1 MLEAG
6 KKNSKKQTFQ
16 LWGNDNHPIELY
28 KPEVKMQ
35 KLNYIHNNPVE
46 AGIVEKPEEY
56 AYSSAKNYAGEMG
69 VLNVLL
75 I

>member
-1 MLEAG
+1 
-6 KKNSKKQTFQ
+6 
-16 LWGNDNHPIELY
+16 LY
-28 KPEVKMQ
+28 KPETIKQ

-56 AYSSAKNYAGEMG
+56 IYSSAKSYAGELG